1 MKTIDEQIEYMKAE
15 VVEWSGIPD
24 SGMGF
29 PEDIEFRTLEW
40 AFQRTLNS
48 ASPSLTALIPASPS
62 LPPLKR

>member
-29 PEDIEFRTLEW
+29 PEDIEFRQSILDSLDSCQSILATLEKVK
-40 AFQRTLNS
+40 AGQNETPGSR
-48 ASPSLTALIPASPS
+48 
-62 LPPLKR
+62 